1 LPDAVVHAHAGHA
14 HAPAQVHAHHPAQQ
28 HHFESL
34 AQQKEASTLGMWT
47 FLLTEILFF
56 GGLFMA
62 YMLYRIWYHDAFV
75 AASTSITLFWGALNT
90 VVLIG
95 SSLTMAL
102 AVRAA
107 QTSQRKALIG
117 WLIATMVL
125 GAVFLGVKVIEYAD
139 KFEHHHVP
147 GPDFVWDSH
156 AAEGAT
162 GAGGV
167 YEAGGAGAAAGQ
179 HGGGT
184 THAATAAQ
192 RDPALQQH
200 TQIFFS
206 LYFTMTGLHALH
218 MIVGIGLMS
227 VITLMAWQGRFDAAY
242 YTPVEMSGLY
252 WHFVDI
258 VWIYLFPLLYL
269 IDRS

>member
-1 LPDAVVHAHAGHA
+1 
-14 HAPAQVHAHHPAQQ
+14 
-28 HHFESL
+28 
-34 AQQKEASTLGMWT
+34 MWA

-62 YMLYRIWYHDAFV
+62 YMLYRIWYYDAFV
-75 AASTSITLFWGALNT
+75 AASTSITLSWGLINT
-90 VVLIG
+90 IVLIG

-102 AVRAA
+102 AVRSA
-107 QTSQRKALIG
+107 QLNRRQATVNWLIG
-117 WLIATMVL
+117 TMIL
-125 GAVFLGVKVIEYAD
+125 GAVFLGIKVIEYAD

-147 GPDFVWDSH
+147 GPNFVWAEPGHETGLD
-156 AAEGAT
+156 AAHS
-162 GAGGV
+162 
-167 YEAGGAGAAAGQ
+167 GGALTPDQ
-179 HGGGT
+179 
-184 THAATAAQ
+184 
-192 RDPALQQH
+192 LQQY

-218 MIVGIGLMS
+218 MIIGIGLMC
-227 VITLMAWQGRFDAAY
+227 VITWMAWKGRFSSEY

-258 VWIYLFPLLYL
+258 VWIFLFPLLYL

>member
-1 LPDAVVHAHAGHA
+1 VSDAVIHAGGDAHAHADS
-14 HAPAQVHAHHPAQQ
+14 AHHPALQ
-28 HHFESL
+28 HHFESMP
-34 AQQKEASTLGMWT
+34 QQKEAAVLGMWT

-62 YMLYRIWYHDAFV
+62 YMLYRTWYHDAFV
-75 AASTSITLFWGALNT
+75 AASSSISLFWGALNT

-102 AVRAA
+102 AVRSA
-107 QTSQRKALIG
+107 QTNQRKATVT
-117 WLIATMVL
+117 WLIATMLL

-147 GPDFVWDSH
+147 GPNFVWESH
-156 AAEGAT
+156 EATAAE
-162 GAGGV
+162 
-167 YEAGGAGAAAGQ
+167 AGAS
-179 HGGGT
+179 
-184 THAATAAQ
+184 HAATAAQ
-192 RDPALQQH
+192 RDPALQYH

-218 MIVGIGLMS
+218 MIVGLGLMS
-227 VITLMAWQGRFDAAY
+227 VITWMAWKGRFDEHY